1 MPQSLSPSFDDRQR
15 LIYLEHKILDLQLA
29 VNASID
35 TVSRLADA
43 SKSLGYSAGAQQRSD
58 WISLAF
64 EEKLQII
71 SQHRDNADMLHKK
84 IQALSTTVQL
94 LNA

>member
-15 LIYLEHKILDLQLA
+15 LIYLEHKILDLQLI

-43 SKSLGYSAGAQQRSD
+43 SKSLGYSAGAQRRSD
-58 WISLAF
+58 WISMTF
-64 EEKLQII
+64 DEKLQVIT
-71 SQHRDNADMLHKK
+71 QHRDTVDMLHKK
-84 IQALSTTVQL
+84 VQALSTGVQL
-94 LNA
+94 LHA